1 MQRTYTETIN
11 MTNKQFIRSNE
22 RQFKAHKLSIIWYQT
37 HQNTNGI
44 QRPQNGPINVDQNS
58 TRISQTRPK
67 SS

>member
-1 MQRTYTETIN
+1 MN
-11 MTNKQFIRSNE
+11 DNLKLTNYRSSN
-22 RQFKAHKLSIIWYQT
+22 IQT

-44 QRPQNGPINVDQNS
+44 QRPQNGLINVDQNS